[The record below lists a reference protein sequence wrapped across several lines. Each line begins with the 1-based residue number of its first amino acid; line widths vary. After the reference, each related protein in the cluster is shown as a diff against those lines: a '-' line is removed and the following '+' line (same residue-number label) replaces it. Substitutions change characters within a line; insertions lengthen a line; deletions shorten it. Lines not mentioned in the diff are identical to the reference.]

1 MYKVWWALWLAPIFS
16 GVTALWHTRDSV
28 RERRVDLLLLSRQYL
43 TTHCM
48 LGMQCLVTAGHS
60 MINLWDSS
68 LLHQSLCY
76 GSFSNND
83 FTFIIG
89 GKTFHELWFLVDGIY
104 PSLSRFVKPLTVP
117 IDDNE
122 AIFSMW
128 QESKRKD
135 FKPFFGMFKKITFLL
150 SRFYFTLCKR

>member
-1 MYKVWWALWLAPIFS
+1 VFGYCGTLN
-16 GVTALWHTRDSV
+16 G
-28 RERRVDLLLLSRQYL
+28 
-43 TTHCM
+43 
-48 LGMQCLVTAGHS
+48 
-60 MINLWDSS
+60 INIWESS
-68 LLHQSLCY
+68 LLHQSLCD

-83 FTFIIG
+83 FPFIIG
-89 GKTFHELWFLVDGIY
+89 GETFHELWFLVDGIY

-135 FKPFFGMFKKITFLL
+135 IERFLASSKKNHFFAQPILFHYMHEIMEA
-150 SRFYFTLCKR
+150 FYCCINRII